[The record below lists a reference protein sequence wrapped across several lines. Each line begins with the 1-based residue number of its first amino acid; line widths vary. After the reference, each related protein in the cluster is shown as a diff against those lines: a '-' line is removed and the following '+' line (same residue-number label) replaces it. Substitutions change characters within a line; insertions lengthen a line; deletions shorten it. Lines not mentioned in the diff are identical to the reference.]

1 MAGKKVSYRLFFVT
15 YFVLFVVLFSVEIKQ
30 EPPETESITENGQSK
45 EEDDTK
51 EAGELVSKD
60 LMIKLKLID
69 VHPQRPTIVET
80 ATVIGVGYSKA
91 YC

>member
-1 MAGKKVSYRLFFVT
+1 MAVISMTVYKMAGKKMSYRHFFVSL
-15 YFVLFVVLFSVEIKQ
+15 FVLFVVLFSVQIKQ

-60 LMIKLKLID
+60 LMIQLKTNVYIYIAKDL
-69 VHPQRPTIVET
+69 QL
-80 ATVIGVGYSKA
+80 
-91 YC
+91 